1 MPTPIFLTDA
11 SEGAKKREAEE
22 DERRATRNAKN
33 KEDAVKK
40 AEAEFEKASAKE
52 IEAFDRDYEASV
64 KVEECLSQIN
74 EILRNS
80 GPIDISKYLDSLNK
94 VKEKHDQA
102 GKELLMAKKECEKA
116 NKKRIKVKQ
125 GLEKAEHELW
135 SEFQAVTDAPRI
147 DAVEESKTK

>member
-1 MPTPIFLTDA
+1 MENKNEKSWA
-11 SEGAKKREAEE
+11 EREADGKKKVQAWEE
-22 DERRATRNAKN
+22 KLN
-33 KEDAVKK
+33 K
-40 AEAEFEKASAKE
+40 AEAEFKKARAKE

-74 EILRNS
+74 EKLRNS
-80 GPIDISKYLDSLNK
+80 SPIDISEYLDRLNK
-94 VKEKHDQA
+94 VKEEHDQA

-135 SEFQAVTDAPRI
+135 SEFQAGTDAPRTEV
-147 DAVEESKTK
+147 VEESKTK